1 MKQRRSMYMQ
11 RIKIHGIN
19 KTLGSVH
26 YKRASH
32 REGIGVCLKA
42 GRGKGSGHEACLKAG
57 RGWGAFE
64 HGACFKEEGR
74 GCLKARSLPQG
85 GDGEG
90 EA

>member
-1 MKQRRSMYMQ
+1 MGLDKEKRRKGGVGDE
-11 RIKIHGIN
+11 REAC
-19 KTLGSVH
+19 L
-26 YKRASH
+26 RASH